1 MTPRE
6 DLIDYVGLRLL
17 PPRRLTQLRELTI
30 DIKDAHITAELIRVL
45 DPSRIKVL
53 TLATPV
59 LIDDAYVLGR
69 SKIFMLPLYD
79 SLGKLVIIQGWKP
92 KCILDSVEI
101 QWKTHYHLLQISHGG
116 LPPYDEDDL
125 TNDDG
130 LNHGTLDSHILRF
143 CSKLRHIRL
152 YNHNLDHF
160 IITRIKTLARN
171 LQHLKVLALYP
182 EPEIKI
188 PNLASYPGSYSSN
201 FVKSYKVACRIL
213 KQVIDQDLPRLRVV
227 IIGQH
232 RFWIQQC
239 DTSSGDGNGEG
250 GIYDRIAH
258 DFDDAW
264 KAPRL
269 KSQIQ
274 QTLNRHDWDFMGT
287 KPHQLGWQATA
298 EVHRAECQWVFYK
311 REDALDS

>member
-6 DLIDYVGLRLL
+6 NLLDYVGLRLL

-53 TLATPV
+53 TLSTPV
-59 LIDDAYVLGR
+59 LIDDSYVLAK

-79 SLGKLVIIQGWKP
+79 SLGKLVIIEGWKP
-92 KCILDSVEI
+92 KRILDSVAI
-101 QWKTHYHLLQISHGG
+101 QLKTHYRLLQISYGG

-130 LNHGTLDSHILRF
+130 FNHTKLDSHILKF

-152 YNHNLDHF
+152 YNLDLDHVD
-160 IITRIKTLARN
+160 ITKIKTLTRN
-171 LQHLKVLALYP
+171 LHHLKVLALYP

-188 PNLASYPGSYSSN
+188 PNLASYPGSYSST
-201 FVKSYKVACRIL
+201 FVKSLRVACRIL
-213 KQVIDQDLPRLRVV
+213 KQLVDQGLHRLRVV

-232 RFWIQQC
+232 RFWIQHC
-239 DTSSGDGNGEG
+239 DSRDSNGEG

-269 KSQIQ
+269 KPQIQ
-274 QTLNRHDWDFMGT
+274 QTLNRHDWAFMGT
-287 KPHQLGWQATA
+287 KPHQLGWLATA
-298 EVHRAECQWVFYK
+298 EVHRAECQWVLYK